1 MLPRSF
7 AMLRM
12 TIIVILRKSPQFFR
26 TFAPIMRILT
36 DTQYIHQLV
45 AEGEHD
51 HQDFKFEIS
60 DARKIARSI
69 SAFANTGGGRLLVGV
84 KDNGKIAG
92 IRSEEEIHVQIND
105 INFLAYIDRIDTSQ
119 NTTNIIDYKT
129 TTSKTKTEVNII
141 DLITSP
147 ESAYH
152 ELFQILLY
160 CYIYKLH
167 FGATPTMP
175 TLYKM
180 YSIKSQNGKLSTIT
194 LHIPNQLLSP
204 PLPPFDIDLNE
215 INTKNSTKI
224 QITDYQQISAPFEW
238 LVHKLLHDIYDPNK
252 PFTTNIHDTK
262 LKACSYCYY
271 STICHIKN
279 TK

>member
-1 MLPRSF
+1 MEEYYHTHTTPHKLTKKETDKLVKIAFEKESIESHKQITITGFNSLIFNMACRF
-7 AMLRM
+7 TTD
-12 TIIVILRKSPQFFR
+12 TIIFDIERYKNQ
-26 TFAPIMRILT
+26 
-36 DTQYIHQLV
+36 
-45 AEGEHD
+45 
-51 HQDFKFEIS
+51 KF
-60 DARKIARSI
+60 
-69 SAFANTGGGRLLVGV
+69 N
-84 KDNGKIAG
+84 N

-194 LHIPNQLLSP
+194 LHIPNQLLST

-215 INTKNSTKI
+215 INTKDSTTI
-224 QITDYQQISAPFEW
+224 QITDYQQISTPFEW